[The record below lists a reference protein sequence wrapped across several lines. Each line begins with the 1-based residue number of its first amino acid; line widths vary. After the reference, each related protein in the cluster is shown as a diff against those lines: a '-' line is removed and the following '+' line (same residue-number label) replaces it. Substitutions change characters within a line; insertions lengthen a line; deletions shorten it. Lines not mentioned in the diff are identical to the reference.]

1 MPLMDLPSALM
12 LVSLLLFVL
21 SLVTLLWVTWRHH
34 RLGKQTQTNF
44 HARLSVE
51 MAWTLVPAVMVLVLV
66 WPIAQAFWSR

>member
-12 LVSLLLFVL
+12 LASLLLFLASV
-21 SLVTLLWVTWRHH
+21 VTLLWVTWRHH

-66 WPIAQAFWSR
+66 WPMAQAFWGR